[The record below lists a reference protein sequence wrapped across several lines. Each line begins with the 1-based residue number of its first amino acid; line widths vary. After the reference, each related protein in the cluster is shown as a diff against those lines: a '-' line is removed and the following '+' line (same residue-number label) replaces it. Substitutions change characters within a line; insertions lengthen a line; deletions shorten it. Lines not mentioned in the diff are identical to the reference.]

1 MGSSGIYLTPYRSVL
16 MALSALS
23 FLPQLG
29 LLWVRRDSS
38 GINLYYV
45 LFNTIVATELFT
57 MSFFLTVNRIDAP
70 DIFIHHPPTVG
81 DQLNLAQLT
90 VIWLLWLM

>member
-1 MGSSGIYLTPYRSVL
+1 M
-16 MALSALS
+16 LSALS
-23 FLPQLG
+23 FLPQVS

-57 MSFFLTVNRIDAP
+57 VSFFLTVNHIEAP
-70 DIFIHHPPTVG
+70 DIFVHHPATVG
-81 DQLNLAQLT
+81 DKLNLAQLT
-90 VIWLLWLM
+90 VSWLLWLVM